1 LAFDEALVGSMTAPN
16 HEKPC
21 IPRLSSSATLPS
33 KPATAALPAFR
44 AANRAAIN
52 SVKRARRNDFM
63 DRMLVVVF
71 DKESKAYEGQQAL
84 LQLDDEGS
92 ISVYA
97 YAVAAKGGD
106 GKATVKQGDDSGPLG
121 TLLGTSLGSLI
132 GLLGGPAGVAVGAAA
147 GMMGGA
153 TADLD
158 NARIGADF
166 IDDVNA
172 ELRPNR
178 VALVAEI
185 EEEWATPVDTRME
198 ALGGTVFRRALS
210 EVSRTA
216 NKEEADAMKADL
228 AQLKAEHSK
237 ARAERKAKLQ
247 EKIIQLDSKIQTW
260 SQKDKDR
267 TDAAERQVKAKLQV
281 LKEKA
286 TGQRA
291 KVS

>member
-1 LAFDEALVGSMTAPN
+1 VL
-16 HEKPC
+16 
-21 IPRLSSSATLPS
+21 
-33 KPATAALPAFR
+33 
-44 AANRAAIN
+44 
-52 SVKRARRNDFM
+52 
-63 DRMLVVVF
+63 
-71 DKESKAYEGQQAL
+71 
-84 LQLDDEGS
+84 
-92 ISVYA
+92 
-97 YAVAAKGGD
+97 AKGPD

-132 GLLGGPAGVAVGAAA
+132 GLLGGPAGVAVGAVA

-172 ELRPNR
+172 VLLPNR

-185 EEEWATPVDTRME
+185 DEEWATPVDTRME
-198 ALGGTVFRRALS
+198 AIGGTVFRRALS
-210 EVSRTA
+210 EVSDTVNR
-216 NKEEADAMKADL
+216 EEAEAMKADL

-237 ARAERKAKLQ
+237 ARADRKAKLQ
-247 EKIIQLDSKIQTW
+247 EKINQLDSKIQAW

-267 TDAAERQVKAKLQV
+267 TEAVKRQVKAKLQV

-291 KVS
+291 KAS